1 MIVIYDFDQTMAMDG
16 PISYLKFQ
24 EKLYPINMLRM
35 KAYFA
40 QAIDKHGRYARL
52 EELIQGDAA
61 VRAHLLEEMNRFAID
76 PGYALD
82 TAQGMADF
90 LTFLRFLFNVNQRQV
105 KRELCD
111 MLMDG
116 ESDHHHHHEHGPD
129 CGCGGH

>member
-40 QAIDKHGRYARL
+40 QVIDKHGRYAL
-52 EELIQGDAA
+52 VEELIQKDDT
-61 VRAHLLEEMNRFAID
+61 VRAQLLDELNRFAMV
-76 PGYALD
+76 PGYDLASE
-82 TAQGMADF
+82 AGMADF

-111 MLMDG
+111 MFLHG
-116 ESDHHHHHEHGPD
+116 ETDEHHHHHGDD
-129 CGCGGH
+129 CGCH